1 LHYAIANSN
10 LSNVQF
16 LAEQWP
22 ASLLSEDPEG
32 QSVLH
37 IAVAQKGASFPIVS
51 EADRRRRLDSHW
63 WNGFDFP
70 DRRRKRPRPPRFP
83 IVEYLIEQRP
93 QLLQATDKRGFL
105 PLHAAVAQ
113 SEVSLDLV
121 KLLLERF
128 PGSAER
134 KDKTGLLP
142 LHVAAANGAPLDV
155 VNLLTSKSLE
165 AFTRT

>member
-1 LHYAIANSN
+1 L
-10 LSNVQF
+10 
-16 LAEQWP
+16 
-22 ASLLSEDPEG
+22 
-32 QSVLH
+32 
-37 IAVAQKGASFPIVS
+37 
-51 EADRRRRLDSHW
+51 
-63 WNGFDFP
+63 
-70 DRRRKRPRPPRFP
+70 
-83 IVEYLIEQRP
+83 EQRP

-105 PLHAAVAQ
+105 PLHAAVSQ

-134 KDKTGLLP
+134 KDNMGLLP